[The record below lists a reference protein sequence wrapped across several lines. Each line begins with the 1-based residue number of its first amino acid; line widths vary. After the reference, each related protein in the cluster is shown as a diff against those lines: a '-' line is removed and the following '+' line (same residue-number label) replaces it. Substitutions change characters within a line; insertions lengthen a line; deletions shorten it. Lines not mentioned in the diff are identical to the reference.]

1 MSEMTISYND
11 LKVVNTKVNLLP
23 YQSEVGDDWT
33 PAVDGGDCDS
43 YATAK
48 MQRLIAY
55 GWPERSL
62 RLACCF
68 VERSA
73 GEKRNRYHCVLLADI
88 DGQTYVLDNRY
99 PLPMEWAFLDYEWHK
114 LQIPGTQTWEWAK
127 DADRSFG

>member
-1 MSEMTISYND
+1 MTISYND

-33 PAVDGGDCDS
+33 PAVDGGSSDCDS

-88 DGQTYVLDNRY
+88 DGMTYVLDNRF
-99 PLPMEWAFLDYEWHK
+99 PLPMEWAFLDYEWHRIWSHE
-114 LQIPGTQTWEWAK
+114 LNSWEWAK
-127 DADRSFG
+127 DSDRSFT

>member
-1 MSEMTISYND
+1 MSISYND

-23 YQSEVGDDWT
+23 YKSEVEEDWS
-33 PAVDGGDCDS
+33 PIDESGNDCDG

-48 MQRLIAY
+48 MQRLIQY

-88 DGQTYVLDNRY
+88 DGMTYVLDNRF
-99 PLPMEWAFLDYEWHK
+99 PLPTEWAFLPYEWHK
-114 LQIPGTQTWEWAK
+114 FWSHDLNAWEWAQG
-127 DADRSFG
+127 ADKTIS

>member
-1 MSEMTISYND
+1 MTISYND

>member
-1 MSEMTISYND
+1 MSISYND

-88 DGQTYVLDNRY
+88 DGQTYVLDNRF

-114 LQIPGTQTWEWAK
+114 LQIPGTQTWEWAQG
-127 DADRSFG
+127 ADKTIS